1 MFSIDA
7 DGRSSQILFLTDVR
21 PLPVAVL
28 AGGRLVATLGQLLVD
43 WIGMNSLLAPR
54 PDEVLDFQLA
64 VLCGILQTKRSTR
77 PAAPPEPQSAESW
90 ALGSGTDE
98 VLEAVSDHTPSL
110 AEVEEV
116 RSELAKVAEL
126 QECSA

>member
-77 PAAPPEPQSAESW
+77 PAAPAGASECRI
-90 ALGSGTDE
+90 LGLG
-98 VLEAVSDHTPSL
+98 L
-110 AEVEEV
+110 
-116 RSELAKVAEL
+116 RYR
-126 QECSA
+126 